1 MATEIFSVRPTITAG
16 DANLLPISDSI
27 RKKGDAAVMLS
38 KAVDNARLS
47 RRKCP
52 QVEPIAWCNVRDA
65 ITGGRDHRKISAM
78 GPSQRMTILDRA
90 PLTPAL
96 VIDPD
101 SACIMPLARH
111 DRRAG
116 MGAVPH
122 VENIAWPHVD
132 DAMLLFRNDWIRA
145 CACRQEEKDQ
155 SRWPEP

>member
-1 MATEIFSVRPTITAG
+1 MATEVFSVRPTITAG

-27 RKKGDAAVMLS
+27 RKKGDAAVILS

-101 SACIMPLARH
+101 SACIMPLA
-111 DRRAG
+111 
-116 MGAVPH
+116 
-122 VENIAWPHVD
+122 
-132 DAMLLFRNDWIRA
+132 
-145 CACRQEEKDQ
+145 
-155 SRWPEP
+155 